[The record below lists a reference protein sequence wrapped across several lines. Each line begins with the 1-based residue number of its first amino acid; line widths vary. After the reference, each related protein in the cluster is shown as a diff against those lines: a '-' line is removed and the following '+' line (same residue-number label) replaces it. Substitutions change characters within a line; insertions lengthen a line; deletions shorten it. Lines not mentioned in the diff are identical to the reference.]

1 MTLSPRRLTEL
12 VVELVSRPGHEKLRA
27 LMYELLV
34 YGLGANSTDIHFER
48 SMPEV
53 RGRLDA
59 LLGQTVLEFKRD
71 LRRERRTAEEELGRY
86 LPQREKETGERFI
99 GIATDGAEFV
109 TYQMEDGRL
118 TAMVSYRPSAEDPAG
133 LLLWL
138 DSVVSL
144 QPDLTPEP
152 VTVRVE
158 LGRESLAC
166 RRALSGLTHLW
177 HAVRSGPEATLKR
190 QLWADLIA
198 IAYGSRI
205 DEDALFLQHTYL
217 TIVAKT
223 IATRV
228 LDIPLPAPGDLL
240 SGRAFTEAGIS
251 GAVES
256 DLFDWVLE
264 APGGPEMIA
273 RISRQVARFRLDDVR
288 HDVLKDLYESLIDP
302 DQRHDLGE
310 YFTPDWLAA
319 RVAAEALACPL
330 EQRVLDPACGSGT
343 FLFHAIRLFF
353 AAADEARLS
362 PGEAL
367 KQCLEQ
373 VIGID
378 VHPVAVLV
386 ARVTYLLALGDE
398 RLRNR
403 PEAIALPVYLGD
415 ALQWNTRQILAH
427 RDVVIRVPD
436 GPDLIFPQA
445 LADDPARFDD
455 TVKAMLAMSDH
466 NASDDAFRAWL
477 SRDGNC
483 AGADADDLVTTY
495 GHLRDLRQSGR
506 NHVWGYVARNLSRP
520 LWLSSASQR
529 AHVVVGNP
537 PWLSFRYMASAMQR
551 TFRDECRKRGLWSG
565 GRVAAHHDMAAY
577 FFARVA
583 ELYLRD
589 GGTIGFVMPYGVLNR
604 TPYAGFRTG
613 RFGETEVRFV
623 AAWVFD
629 ETVQP
634 LFPVPSAVLFARR
647 EPSGSLPDSV
657 AVFTGRLPRRD
668 ASPAEAAT
676 RLACCAKPW
685 PDKALQGGRS
695 PYERAFRQGATMVPR
710 RLCLVDRLET
720 GRLGANPSAPLVE
733 SRSSKLE
740 KLPWSQLPPLR
751 QAVEARFLRPLYLGE
766 SVAPFRVLG
775 ASLAVVPWDD
785 HAGQILDAAAAQ
797 ELGYPGL
804 ARWLDTAEGL
814 WQEHGRS
821 ELTLLRRWNY
831 LDSLRKQLPPAPV
844 RVVYAKSGQ
853 LLSAAIIEDKRA
865 VIDHKLY
872 WASFDRYSEALYITG
887 LLNSEIIR
895 SRIAALQSR
904 GRWGARDVDKLVF
917 DLPIPRFDTR
927 VPLHLALMRAA
938 LEAERIAGLVTL
950 PPHLHFVKARRQIR
964 SVLASTGITQQ
975 LDELVAE
982 LLPL

>member
-34 YGLGANSTDIHFER
+34 YGLGANSTDIHFEQ

-59 LLGQTVLEFKRD
+59 LLGQTVFEFKRD

-86 LPQREKETGERFI
+86 LPQREKDTGERFI
-99 GIATDGAEFV
+99 GIATDGAEFA
-109 TYQMEDGRL
+109 TYQVEDGRL
-118 TAMVSYRPSAEDPAG
+118 SPLISYRASADDPAG

-144 QPDLTPEP
+144 QPNLTPEP
-152 VTVRVE
+152 ETVRIE
-158 LGRESLAC
+158 LGRESVAC
-166 RRALSGLTHLW
+166 RRALSGLAALW
-177 HAVRSGPEATLKR
+177 SAVCARPEALLKR

-198 IAYGSRI
+198 IAYGNRV
-205 DEDALFLQHTYL
+205 DEDVLFLQHTYL

-228 LDIPLPAPGDLL
+228 LAIPLPAPDDLL
-240 SGRAFTEAGIS
+240 LGRAFLEAGIS

-256 DLFDWVLE
+256 DLFDWVLD
-264 APGGPEMIA
+264 APGGAEMVA
-273 RISRQVARFRLDDVR
+273 RISRQVARFRLDDVE
-288 HDVLKDLYESLIDP
+288 HDVLKGLYESLIDP

-319 RVAAEALACPL
+319 RVCAEAISSPL
-330 EQRVLDPACGSGT
+330 DQRLIDPACGSGT
-343 FLFHAIRLFF
+343 FLFHAIKLFF
-353 AAADEARLS
+353 AAADEARLT

-373 VIGID
+373 VIGIE

-386 ARVTYLLALGDE
+386 ARVTYLLALGEE
-398 RLRNR
+398 RLRSR

-427 RDVVIRVPD
+427 RDVVIRVPE

-445 LADDPARFDD
+445 LTDDPARFDD
-455 TVKAMLAMSDH
+455 TVKTMLEMSDH
-466 NASDDAFRAWL
+466 DASDDAFRAWL

-483 AGADADDLVTTY
+483 SGADADELVTTY
-495 GHLRDLRQSGR
+495 AHLRDLRQSGR

-520 LWLSSASQR
+520 LWLSSPSQR

-537 PWLSFRYMASAMQR
+537 PWLSFRYMAPGMQR

-577 FFARVA
+577 FFARSA
-583 ELYLRD
+583 ELYLKQ
-589 GGTIGFVMPYGVLNR
+589 GGTIAFVMPYGALNR
-604 TPYAGFRTG
+604 TPYTGLRTG
-613 RFGETEVRFV
+613 RFGEAEVRFI

-634 LFPVPSAVLFARR
+634 LFPVPSAVLFAKR
-647 EPSGSLPDSV
+647 EAPGPLPEAITV
-657 AVFTGRLPRRD
+657 YTGRLPRRD
-668 ASPAEAAT
+668 ASPAEAAA
-676 RLACCAKPW
+676 RLRFRTIPW
-685 PDKALQGGRS
+685 PDKGLPGERS
-695 PYERAFRQGATMVPR
+695 CYVRAFRQGATMVPR
-710 RLCLVDRLET
+710 RLCLVDRLES

-733 SRSSKLE
+733 SRVSKLE
-740 KLPWSQLPPLR
+740 KHPWVKLPPLR
-751 QAVEARFLRPLYLGE
+751 QTVEATFLRPLYLGE

-775 ASLAVVPWDD
+775 AALAVVPWDD
-785 HAGQILDAAAAQ
+785 VAEQILDAAAAQ

-804 ARWLDTAEGL
+804 ARWLNTAERL
-814 WQEHGRS
+814 WHEYGRS
-821 ELTLLRRWNY
+821 DLALLQRWNY
-831 LDSLRKQLPPAPV
+831 LDALRKQLPPAPI

-853 LLSAAIIEDKRA
+853 LLSAAIVEDCRA

-872 WASFDRYSEALYITG
+872 WASFERYSEALYVTG

-917 DLPIPRFDTR
+917 ELPIPRFDTR
-927 VPLHLALMRAA
+927 NALHVALMRAA
-938 LEAERIAGLVTL
+938 LEAERLAGLVDL
-950 PPHLHFVKARRQIR
+950 PPRLHFVKARRRIR
-964 SVLASTGITQQ
+964 TVLASTGITRQ
-975 LDELVAE
+975 LDALVAE
-982 LLPL
+982 LLPI